1 MTAFDVSI
9 DLTTDAIPPGLPP
22 LVAVERV
29 REAVKAIAGAG
40 YVDVEW
46 RGGSPPSDAAVRV
59 YQPGQ
64 AHPLAGALG
73 ERLGRWIRDEVRRA
87 LFPSPAAVKR

>member
-1 MTAFDVSI
+1 MPAFDISI
-9 DLTTDAIPPGLPP
+9 NLTAEAIPPGLPP

-46 RGGSPPSDAAVRV
+46 CGGARPSGAAVRV

-64 AHPLAGALG
+64 AHPLGGASA
-73 ERLGRWIRDEVRRA
+73 ERLGRWIRNEVRRA
-87 LFPSPAAVKR
+87 LFPGPALV

>member
-1 MTAFDVSI
+1 MPAFDVSI
-9 DLTTDAIPPGLPP
+9 DLSADSIPPGLPP

-46 RGGSPPSDAAVRV
+46 CGATPPSDAALRV

-64 AHPLAGALG
+64 AHPLSGPLG

-87 LFPSPAAVKR
+87 LFPGPALV